1 MNCIL
6 NKLDENNEENKNK
19 FWQNWTQEEIYIL
32 LQIYHI
38 ISKKESCI
46 FDLINSFNELE
57 ILKNYNDSFLNKKAI
72 GIENTLELIDSR
84 INININIQS
93 YSNNKINK

>member
-1 MNCIL
+1 MNINMDIIL
-6 NKLDENNEENKNK
+6 NKLDENHEENKNK
-19 FWQNWTQEEIYIL
+19 FWQNWNQEEIYIL

-57 ILKNYNDSFLNKKAI
+57 ILKNYNDSFFNKKAI
-72 GIENTLELIDSR
+72 GIENILELIDS
-84 INININIQS
+84 NINEIKKQS
-93 YSNNKINK
+93 